1 VGVILEIIVF
11 TSGGVLLALEI
22 IASRVLAPY
31 FGNSIYVWG
40 SLIGVFLTALSVGYA
55 VGGRLADRYPSP
67 SLFAGIVFLAGLL
80 TVPIPI
86 VAGPVLDAIARAD
99 FGPQL
104 NPLIGALALFVIPSV
119 VMGMV
124 SPFAVR
130 LKARA
135 VGTMGQTAGNLYA
148 ISTVGSIVGT
158 LTASFVLINY
168 MGVRAII
175 FVCGVTLMVMA
186 GLGWLAARRRAT
198 AVAGVALAALLG
210 VGASRATPAL
220 PASMIYQ
227 KDTVYHRITVSDEGS
242 TRYLKLDNYWQ
253 SALDRERPRRTVFA
267 YADYM
272 HLPLVFVREPKRALM
287 IGMGGGTLPARYVSD
302 YPNVTMDVAE
312 IDPRV
317 IDAARDF
324 FGVQVGGRLKATAR
338 DGRLHLRLA
347 TEPQDIILTDAY
359 LIDTIPFHLATI
371 EFFTLVRARLA
382 PGGVLTSNV
391 IGALDGPD
399 SKLFRAIYKSIT
411 QVFPNAYVFPVDY
424 GQYGSP
430 SSLRNIIVV
439 ATDGPRLSRAEIE
452 RRAQALVD
460 AKVVTVDRF
469 LAAAKDLYETPI
481 RVSDVPALSDDY
493 APIDMLIPPR

>member
-1 VGVILEIIVF
+1 MGILEVIVF
-11 TSGGVLLALEI
+11 TSGGVLLVLEI
-22 IASRVLAPY
+22 IASRVLAPF

-40 SLIGVFLTALSVGYA
+40 SLIGVFLAALSVGYA
-55 VGGRLADRYPSP
+55 VGGRLADKYPST

-80 TVPIPI
+80 TVPIPVI
-86 VAGPVLDAIARAD
+86 AAPVLDAIARAD

-104 NPLIGALALFVIPSV
+104 NPLIGALVLFVVPSII
-119 VMGMV
+119 MGMV

-158 LTASFVLINY
+158 LVASFILINFI
-168 MGVRAII
+168 GVRAII
-175 FVCGVTLMVMA
+175 LVCGLTLMVMA
-186 GLGWLAARRRAT
+186 GLGWLAARRQAT
-198 AVAGVALAALLG
+198 AAAGVLVAVLLTA
-210 VGASRATPAL
+210 GASRAAPAR
-220 PASMIYQ
+220 PASLIFQ
-227 KDTVYHRITVSDEGS
+227 KDTVYHRITVSDEGAV
-242 TRYLKLDNYWQ
+242 RYLKLDNYWQ
-253 SALDRERPRRTVFA
+253 SAQDRDRPRRTVFA

-272 HLPLVFVREPKRALM
+272 HLPLIFVREPRRAVM
-287 IGMGGGTLPARYVSD
+287 IGMGGGTLPARYVTD
-302 YPNVTMDVAE
+302 YPSVTMDVAE

-324 FGVQVGGRLKATAR
+324 FDVRVGDRLKATAR
-338 DGRLHLRLA
+338 DGRLHLRLVV
-347 TEPQDIILTDAY
+347 EPQDIILTDAY
-359 LIDTIPFHLATI
+359 LIDTIPFHLATR
-371 EFFTLVRARLA
+371 EFFTLVRSRLV

-411 QVFPNAYVFPVDY
+411 QIFPTVYVFPVDY

-430 SSLRNIIVV
+430 TSLRNIIVV
-439 ATDGPRLSRAEIE
+439 ATDGPRLPADEIK

-469 LAAAKDLYETPI
+469 LAAAGDLYETPI
-481 RVSDVPALSDDY
+481 RTDDVPALSDDY
-493 APIDMLIPPR
+493 APIDMLIPTR